1 MAENTQG
8 SNQEIQSQ
16 VSVNRGLNKSSD
28 RLALE
33 KGEYIHM
40 LNGFPSSEGSDDPF
54 RQNAPSNE
62 FCCELPQGYFVIG
75 KPVYVKERE
84 LNILCL
90 LNPLTNESEIG
101 YFYPNQCSYQTVI
114 SSDCFEFKLNY
125 PIKGTYKIVNCE
137 LQFYFQDGL
146 NPDRKINLDNL
157 PYKQEIVNGC
167 SQDIIPLELECG
179 QINIQNDLLPP
190 VVKPISVEE
199 TGALLSGAYQF
210 AIAYANINGNE
221 LSSYYSKTNIVP
233 IYEDNQNLGWNK
245 VEGSAPNTQTSKS
258 IVVSFEN
265 IDTRYDYINLAVI
278 KTIQGA
284 SSYELVA
291 TVPVGTKTY
300 IYSGRETTRLLSIDQ
315 LVGLYPDYFN
325 SKTITTANNY
335 LIRAN
340 LSTQDEGNYQRLAN
354 LLELGWAATKIKADD
369 ANQSYK
375 APLTTTNK
383 TGYQRGEVYPI
394 GFRPLFT
401 NGKKGAVYHI
411 PGRRPNPEDLTVIT
425 EPSCN
430 AFELTPSGNTCGESE
445 VTGMPY
451 WQLYDTASIDYIS
464 PEDNDCAQNV
474 YASGEFAYWE
484 SSDTYPCNKEVWGDP
499 EQGGLAG
506 QPIRHHKFPSNETFH
521 IHNQS
526 YESNVSA
533 QSAYNADNTYLYPI
547 GVALKHPLEHYID
560 IALDQ
565 GLISQ
570 EDADLIAGF
579 ELVRGDRTGEK
590 SVIAK
595 GLMYNANS
603 YIDQTPGGDAFLVGF
618 PNYPF
623 NDLNPDVYLNNSLGI
638 SAEFAPVIVE
648 TTGVTYTQGDLVE
661 FPGDGNPIY
670 DDWQNPYPT
679 IDFPVPVTF
688 TPSFPFQVEY
698 SSNLKFNGIIPYISN
713 QMVITLYD
721 VSGNVTEE
729 YDVEVTGTSTA
740 RSLDSFRQDLFTFH
754 SPDTHFRQPFL
765 GTYLRNHVIAYGA
778 CKQRFEPV
786 EGHPFIKPAFASDA
800 MNHAVSCKSEGVY
813 NNFIA
818 VDPEDQ
824 RRQITESGYLAG
836 NTLTTLPSSGL
847 VFNNLSRESSVVLD
861 LNCSISNPEEVDA
874 DIEDTSRQI
883 ISTVNKCS
891 CKFAIDDRRRDAKS
905 SYSLDPYCTTTYQK
919 ISSYYSSINIKI
931 PNQYGQI
938 DTIKY
943 LGTGK
948 YLSRTNSVQDDTV
961 VFGGDTFIT
970 KFSLKRKTGFFDV
983 DFINQSAFGVDYRDN
998 FLGAAVNY
1006 YLRNTGGIGKYVID
1020 SKYSNLD
1027 CTTSSNTVFTTLT
1040 DRNGWV
1046 YLYNIGIANFYVES
1060 DVNTELRYSGENIWE
1075 KWYPSLKQTNLYKW
1089 TEQLFTPIEEDN
1101 YYYYNWNYSKQ
1112 NKEESLNPPARDF
1125 QPNSA
1130 CKNTHPRRIIYS
1142 KQSSE
1147 EESSDSW
1154 QVYPA
1159 NQYYDIPSNLG
1170 DIVDVQA
1177 IDAFKIL
1184 VRCENGSLV
1193 FNAYD
1198 TLQLENTIVTIG
1210 TGGMFAQ
1217 RPQTFGTTDAGYVGS
1232 NAKYALDITPVGVF
1246 FTDEE
1251 RGQVIL
1257 YGQNALP
1264 ISDAKMTQ
1272 WFANNLKSKFLQQ
1285 IKNIPNFS
1293 SLNKDN
1299 PFYGFGLCSTYDYRY
1314 KIWFLTKKDYVFKNS
1329 QDINNLS
1336 IGEDGILLYNNA
1348 PLNFLDEDLFE
1359 DVSWTISYFPQEQ
1372 RWLSY
1377 HSFQP
1382 NTYIY
1387 GENKF
1392 FSALNDYESKVYK
1405 YWSDSSFQKYQDIL
1419 YPFELT
1425 LTTSNMGI
1433 VDILHSVEY
1442 ELKTYRVTNGETNDA
1457 YFTHLFNFNEALIST
1472 DNQSSGKLILNARN
1486 KNNPFESIDYPK
1498 INTLNP
1504 LDTKIDTLYTKIEGN
1519 KFRLNQFF
1527 DIVADKNNGQP
1538 IFLNQKNGVDKI
1550 PNNLNYN
1557 KVNNEQLRNQKFR
1570 NSWFDITFK
1579 QDQSSE
1585 YKMVM
1590 NLLLNKTLKSVK

>member
-101 YFYPNQCSYQTVI
+101 YFYPNECSYQTAI
-114 SSDCFEFKLNY
+114 SSDCFNFKLNY
-125 PIKGTYKIVNCE
+125 PIKGTYKITNCE
-137 LQFYFQDGL
+137 LQFYFQDGF

-167 SQDIIPLELECG
+167 AQNVTPLQLECG
-179 QINIQNDLLPP
+179 QINIQNDLTPP
-190 VVKPISVEE
+190 VVKPVSVEE

-233 IYEDNQNLGWNK
+233 IYKDSQNIGWNK
-245 VEGSAPNTQTSKS
+245 IEGSAPNIQTTKS
-258 IVVSFEN
+258 IVVEFDN

-278 KTIQGA
+278 KTIQG
-284 SSYELVA
+284 SPQYEMIA
-291 TVPVGTKTY
+291 TIPVGTRLY
-300 IYSGRETTRLLSIDQ
+300 IYTGRETTKLLSIDQ
-315 LVGLYPDYFN
+315 LVGLYPDYIN
-325 SKTITTANNY
+325 SKTLTSGNNY

-354 LLELGWAATKIKADD
+354 LIELGWAATKIKADD
-369 ANQSYK
+369 ASQSYK
-375 APLTTTNK
+375 APLTTTDK
-383 TGYQRGEVYPI
+383 TGCMRGEVYPYAV
-394 GFRPLFT
+394 RLLFT
-401 NGKKGAVYHI
+401 NGKKSAVYHI
-411 PGRRPNPEDLTVIT
+411 AGRPPKPSDLTLIT
-425 EPSCN
+425 DPSCN
-430 AFELTPSGNTCGESE
+430 VYELTPSGNTCDENE
-445 VTGMPY
+445 VTGIPY
-451 WQLYDTASIDYIS
+451 WKVYDTATLNYEATGETELECFD
-464 PEDNDCAQNV
+464 DV
-474 YASGEFAYWE
+474 YASGDFAYWE
-484 SSDTYPCNKEVWGDP
+484 STDTYPCNTEVWGD
-499 EQGGLAG
+499 LAG
-506 QPIRHHKFPSNETFH
+506 QQIRHHKFPSNETFH
-521 IHNQS
+521 IHNKP
-526 YESNVSA
+526 YNPGA
-533 QSAYNADNTYLYPI
+533 APISAYNADNVYLYPI
-547 GVALKHPLEHYID
+547 GVVLKQPLETYIQE
-560 IALDQ
+560 ALQQ
-565 GLISQ
+565 GLITQ
-570 EDADLIAGF
+570 EDADLIAGY
-579 ELVRGDRTGEK
+579 EIVRGDRTGEK
-590 SVIAK
+590 SIIAK
-595 GLMYNANS
+595 GLMYNSLQYTDKDPDDNL
-603 YIDQTPGGDAFLVGF
+603 FNVFF
-618 PNYPF
+618 PNFPF
-623 NDLNPDVYLNNSLGI
+623 NDLNPNLYLNDSLSNEGT
-638 SAEFAPVIVE
+638 FDVV
-648 TTGVTYTQGDLVE
+648 TVDVTGETYTAGDLVAPVTSLTPVDLYYK
-661 FPGDGNPIY
+661 FGNPTTETFTI
-670 DDWQNPYPT
+670 PT
-679 IDFPVPVTF
+679 TF
-688 TPSFPFQVEY
+688 TPDLPFEIQYSIDIKFLFPGTWTKVTAMLIRTFDE
-698 SSNLKFNGIIPYISN
+698 NGIK
-713 QMVITLYD
+713 D
-721 VSGNVTEE
+721 E
-729 YDVEVTGTSTA
+729 YESEVTGAVTTDNLLTSY
-740 RSLDSFRQDLFTFH
+740 RKDLFTFH
-754 SPDTHFRQPFL
+754 SPDTSFRQPFL
-765 GTYLRNHVIAYGA
+765 GTFLRNHVISFGA
-778 CKQRFEPV
+778 CKQYFQPV
-786 EGHPFIKPAFASDA
+786 GGHPLIKPAPASDG
-800 MNHAVSCKSEGVY
+800 MNHAVSCKSEGIY
-813 NNFIA
+813 NNWISVLDA
-818 VDPEDQ
+818 DR
-824 RRQITESGYLAG
+824 RRQIVESGYISG
-836 NTLTTLPSSGL
+836 NTLTTLPTSGTI
-847 VFNNLSRESSVVLD
+847 FNNLTRESSVILD
-861 LNCSISNPEEVDA
+861 LNCGITPPSGVNALV
-874 DIEDTSRQI
+874 EDESRQT
-883 ISTVNKCS
+883 ISSDGKCG
-891 CKFAIDDRRRDAKS
+891 CKDIIDDRPRDRKS
-905 SYSLDPYCTTTYQK
+905 AYALDSSCTTDYHT
-919 ISSYYSSINIKI
+919 ISSYYSSIQIKI

-938 DTIKY
+938 DTIRY

-948 YLSRTNSVQDDTV
+948 YLTRTNSVQDGTI

-970 KFSLKRKTGFFDV
+970 KFSLKRKTGFFDA
-983 DFINQSAFGVDYRDN
+983 DFTNQSAFGVNYTN
-998 FLGAAVNY
+998 NYIGAKPNY
-1006 YLRNTGGIGKYVID
+1006 YLRNTGGIGKFVID
-1020 SKYSNLD
+1020 KNKSNLD
-1027 CTTSSNTVFTTLT
+1027 CSVSEAN
-1040 DRNGWV
+1040 RNGWV
-1046 YLYNIGIANFYVES
+1046 YLYNIGIVNFYVES
-1060 DVNTELRYSGENIWE
+1060 DVNTELRYSGENVWE
-1075 KWYPSLKQTNLYKW
+1075 KWYPSLKGTTFSKW
-1089 TEQLFTPIEEDN
+1089 TEQLTCPIEEDN

-1285 IKNIPNFS
+1285 IKSIPNFN

-1314 KIWFLTKKDYVFKNS
+1314 KIWFLTKKDYVFRNS
-1329 QDINNLS
+1329 QDISNLS

-1405 YWSDSSFQKYQDIL
+1405 YWSDTSFQKYQDIL

-1504 LDTKIDTLYTKIEGN
+1504 SNPKIDTLYTKIEGN

-1570 NSWFDITFK
+1570 NSWFDINFK

-1590 NLLLNKTLKSVK
+1590 NLLLNKTLKSVR